1 MMSTLRP
8 AVTIAT
14 RDYDYVAPLALG
26 DVAAEGIDLTYIR
39 SFDALDRFR
48 NDPAVHGGEV
58 SFSQF
63 VHRIAAGDRS
73 LIGLPVFIMRE
84 FRQRCFFVRDD
95 SGLTE
100 AAQLSGRRVAT
111 DAWAASGNTWSRAL
125 LRERGVALDSI
136 RWLVGPVDPGDRS
149 RPADALPVGVEAA
162 PKGRALSELLLA
174 GEIDAIM
181 CPWPPRAFHEPGSR
195 IIRLYRDYRS
205 AERDYYRR
213 TGIYPAH
220 HIVALRKE
228 LIAPHR
234 WIVASVF
241 NAFVQARARSEQS
254 HRVLHE
260 SSPWVLADLEEQ
272 DAVMG
277 KDFSPYG
284 YRQNRAMVAAFC
296 DEQAAQGLI
305 GRPLDPNELFS
316 DFERAVE

>member
-1 MMSTLRP
+1 MSTLRP
-8 AVTIAT
+8 TVTIAT
-14 RDYDYVAPLALG
+14 RDYDYVAALALG
-26 DVAAEGIDLTYIR
+26 DVAAEGIDLVLVR
-39 SFDALDRFR
+39 SFDALDWFR
-48 NDPAVHGGEV
+48 DDPAVHGGEV
-58 SFSQF
+58 SFSQY

-84 FRQRCFFVRDD
+84 FRQRCFFVRGD

-149 RPADALPVGVEAA
+149 RPADVLPAGVEPA
-162 PKGRALSELLLA
+162 PKGRALSELLLD

-205 AERDYYRR
+205 AEREYYRR

-228 LIAPHR
+228 LIAEHR

-260 SSPWVLADLEEQ
+260 SSPWLLADLEEQ
-272 DAVMG
+272 DALMG
-277 KDFSPYG
+277 KGFRPYG
-284 YRQNRAMVAAFC
+284 YRENRAMVAAFC

-316 DFERAVE
+316 DFERVLE